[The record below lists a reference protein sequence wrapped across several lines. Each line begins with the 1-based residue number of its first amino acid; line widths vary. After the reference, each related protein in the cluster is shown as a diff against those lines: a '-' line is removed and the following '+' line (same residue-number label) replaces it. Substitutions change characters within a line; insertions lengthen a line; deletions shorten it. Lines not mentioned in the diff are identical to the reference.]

1 MAVLVV
7 DDSATM
13 RRIIA
18 SHVKT
23 LGLGTAIEAD
33 RGDAALAAIRAGGVD
48 LVIADY
54 SMPGLTGVEL
64 VRALRSEKATA
75 GIPVLMVTG
84 LGQEDDIQAAAEAGV
99 DGYVIKPFDLPTFR
113 ERLQHVI
120 AARERSR

>member
-33 RGDAALAAIRAGGVD
+33 RGDAALSAIRAGGVD
-48 LVIADY
+48 LVIADCA
-54 SMPGLTGVEL
+54 MPGLTGVEL